1 MMELKR
7 MSKLLAKSLLMLPLL
22 ASCTDSTSP
31 RPVASPP
38 IDRLLVFVRNWP
50 TDYVELALTRD
61 AGGVTLVLFHPPG
74 DGQPRV
80 VIDSIGPGAEEPAE
94 VRELLDSFD
103 VWALNAPNAPGAAC
117 TTVNGQRT
125 CNATDN
131 DYSVVML
138 VESGDE
144 VRVQRYT
151 RLDSSNAG
159 SPARALGDYILAW
172 VQRLEG
178 GG

>member
-1 MMELKR
+1 MRLKR
-7 MSKLLAKSLLMLPLL
+7 LSKCLLMLPLF
-22 ASCTDSTSP
+22 ASCSDSTSP
-31 RPVASPP
+31 APPVESPP

-61 AGGVTLVLFHPPG
+61 AAGVTLVLFHPPG

-80 VIDSIGPGAEEPAE
+80 VIDSIGPGATEPAE
-94 VRELLDSFD
+94 IGELLDSFD
-103 VWALNAPNAPGAAC
+103 VWALNAPNAPDAAC
-117 TTVNGQRT
+117 RTVNGERSCAIT
-125 CNATDN
+125 WN

-151 RLDSSNAG
+151 RLDSTNSG
-159 SPARALGDYILAW
+159 SPARALGDFILAW
-172 VQRLEG
+172 VQRLEAG
-178 GG
+178 G